1 MIYYGLEYQHRYDMD
16 QVYGGFELLF
26 QYQRSFDA
34 SNLAR
39 GLFGTNVLNFAGSA
53 VAAPATNALLAD
65 NFGLSRDFVGSIALK
80 PVIQSFNLGFDWF
93 IGLDEWARG
102 LYLQIDLNFEAQ
114 KRELQSNCSCVT
126 STTYGN
132 VAFPAGYMS
141 VSTSPV
147 APITD
152 IPTAL
157 GLQGTFGDKKT
168 AGTFGRFDFCDRTES
183 GIAGLSAN
191 LGYDFVRCDNY
202 FLGVFFRVVA
212 PTGSKVHPEYVFSP
226 IVGNGK
232 GWEVGAG
239 ISSRWEMWNNNDCQ
253 KLTAMLDGYVV
264 SILKHNSLRTFDLAT
279 TNTACRVNYICNTNS
294 CNTSCNNSCNT
305 GCSVDSCNTGCSVSS
320 CNTGCSV
327 DSCNTGCSVSS
338 CNTTNGCNISPC
350 STSCNN
356 ECAASASGCNYC
368 AAANSLSRYSLLK
381 QFNVAGDVYTYA
393 GNLITAADYTTR
405 SVDVRT
411 PCKGDATVRIVY
423 THGGFDFGFGY
434 NVFGMTREKISAVG
448 AASSCLFTTTATAF
462 GLKGCQCVGYDLY
475 PYNTDTDLITGA
487 PTVLALESTASNAT
501 AYQNGCGT
509 CGTID
514 NSTPIT
520 VTGGTYATACTSNG
534 GVIYP
539 VDTPIAGLT
548 PAVYSDPVVVLS
560 GTVNDLDLCSGT
572 APRQYSSKGFIS
584 LDYTWEDCDWAPFI
598 GFIAEVEGGARNLD
612 LAQWGVVIR
621 GGVSY

>member
-1 MIYYGLEYQHRYDMD
+1 MD

-53 VAAPATNALLAD
+53 VVGAATNALLAD
-65 NFGLSRDFVGSIALK
+65 NFGLSSNFVGSIALK

-102 LYLQIDLNFEAQ
+102 LYLQIDGNFEAQ
-114 KRELQSNCSCVT
+114 KRELQSNCSYIT

-132 VAFPAGYMS
+132 IPFPAGYMS
-141 VSTSPV
+141 STSTAPIS
-147 APITD
+147 PITD

-183 GIAGLSAN
+183 GFAGLSVN

-202 FLGVFFRVVA
+202 FLGAFFRVVA
-212 PTGSKVHPEYVFSP
+212 PTGSKVHPEYVFNP
-226 IVGNGK
+226 IVGNGQ

-264 SILKHNSLRTFDLAT
+264 SILKHRSLRTFDLAS
-279 TNTACRVNYICNTNS
+279 TNTAFQVNYL
-294 CNTSCNNSCNT
+294 CNNSENNNCNAGCSVASCNT
-305 GCSVDSCNTGCSVSS
+305 GCSVASCNTGCSVAS
-320 CNTGCSV
+320 CNAGSSV
-327 DSCNTGCSVSS
+327 DSCNA
-338 CNTTNGCNISPC
+338 TNGCNISPC
-350 STSCNN
+350 ST
-356 ECAASASGCNYC
+356 GCNTGCNSC

-381 QFNVAGDVYTYA
+381 QFNLVGGVYTYA
-393 GNLITAADYTTR
+393 SNLITAADYTTR

-411 PCKGDATVRIVY
+411 PVKGDATVRIVY

-434 NVFGMTREKISAVG
+434 NVFGMSREKISAVG
-448 AASSCLFTTTATAF
+448 AASSCLFTSTTTAY
-462 GLKGCQCVGYDLY
+462 GLKGCQCAGYDVY
-475 PYNTDTDLITGA
+475 STSFIGTT
-487 PTVLALESTASNAT
+487 TVINALTSVSPLNSTASNAT

-509 CGTID
+509 CGTMD
-514 NSTPIT
+514 NPAVIT
-520 VTGGTYATACTSNG
+520 SVPANTFYTSCTTTATAGTLVSS
-534 GVIYP
+534 
-539 VDTPIAGLT
+539 LT
-548 PAVYSDPVVVLS
+548 PASASDPVVLLS

-584 LDYTWEDCDWAPFI
+584 LDYTWEDNDWAPFL
-598 GFIAEVEGGARNLD
+598 GFIAEVEGGSRNLD